1 MSHTRSRRGVQALLE
16 PTQMTARQL
25 ASLACT
31 LRDLTVFSITTWSDA
46 AGEIAKLIGAR
57 AGDVE
62 EFVTARGFVLTDPVP
77 TLAQVQAMPE
87 GVH

>member
-1 MSHTRSRRGVQALLE
+1 MDHTRPRRGLQVLYRPE
-16 PTQMTARQL
+16 PMTARQL

-31 LRDLTVFSITTWSDA
+31 LRDLTVFTITTWSDA
-46 AGEIAKLIGAR
+46 AGAMAKLIGAR

-62 EFVTARGFVLTDPVP
+62 ELVVLRGFALTDPVP
-77 TLAQVQAMPE
+77 SLAEVRAMPE

>member
-1 MSHTRSRRGVQALLE
+1 VKALLE
-16 PTQMTARQL
+16 PTPMTARQV

-31 LRDLTVFSITTWSDA
+31 LRDLTAVFTITTWSDA
-46 AGEIAKLIGAR
+46 AGAMAKLIGAR

-62 EFVTARGFVLTDPVP
+62 ELVKSRGFVLTDPVP
-77 TLAQVQAMPE
+77 TLEQVRAMPE